1 MESLKQLKIKLE
13 KKFMEENKDFCD
25 NLEKMSPK
33 EIISNSG
40 KANFYEN
47 MLSVFGEYND
57 YDRNDIQA
65 LLDDCSLD
73 YLYDLWLDYD
83 SNDFDFWTGTIVSD
97 LSSEYSEKIRNK
109 KDYPLIKAIEKSLS
123 FLNNYQL
130 CENLKIPLEEFSDI
144 EVDDILKSKKDT
156 KTLNDFLKS
165 LKKDEILNLPDIDK
179 EEANK
184 IISNIYDL
192 IIPSLNKMCNKDKSI
207 EER

>member
-97 LSSEYSEKIRNK
+97 LSGEYSEKIKNK
-109 KDYPLIKAIEKSLS
+109 KDYPLIKAIEESLS

-156 KTLNDFLKS
+156 KTLNDFFKS

-192 IIPSLNKMCNKDKSI
+192 IIPSLNKMCNKDKNI

>member
-13 KKFMEENKDFCD
+13 KKFKEENEDFC
-25 NLEKMSPK
+25 NYLEKLSPR

-40 KANFYEN
+40 KANFYED

-109 KDYPLIKAIEKSLS
+109 KDYPLIKAIEESLS

-179 EEANK
+179 EEVNK

-192 IIPSLNKMCNKDKSI
+192 IIPSLNKMCNKDKNI